1 MRSGW
6 LGCLAVACALTLL
19 VSCGS
24 SGRSTFLYLT
34 SAGTDPG
41 TIAVYSL
48 NLGNGL
54 LNSSNGALTP
64 TGKTAATGT
73 QPGPMIFNSTHS
85 FAYVADF
92 GNPLAAGTDNTK
104 KTGDIAA
111 LSINKNGSITSIGL
125 TTPAPDPSRPQG
137 CTTLNPIALATD
149 AKNQFLFVA
158 SQQFYN
164 AGSTC
169 PAQPANGTPAPGVI
183 SVFSVASGKV
193 TAVAST
199 PLPVPAGPA
208 GATIPL
214 PTGIAVSNQG
224 SFVYITDSTNNT
236 VVGFAYDSSG
246 NLTSIPGQFVP
257 VGTTPRAVFSP
268 PAGNFLYVGNAAS
281 NDVYEFTINTDGS
294 LVAIMAPTTIVP
306 TGVGPI
312 AMLSDPNAKYVY
324 VLSNGGSQI
333 SGYTLNK
340 VTGALTAIGPTG
352 GTISTGANPVS
363 FTIRSDGST
372 NGNFWVFTSNLGANS
387 VSSYALNGATGQLS
401 ALPQLSTPVAPYG
414 IATR

>member
-6 LGCLAVACALTLL
+6 LGCLAVACALSLF

-48 NLGNGL
+48 KLGNGL
-54 LNSSNGALTP
+54 LNSTNGALTP

-73 QPGPMIFNSTHS
+73 QPGPMIFDSTHS

-92 GNPLAAGTDNTK
+92 GNPLAAK
-104 KTGDIAA
+104 SGDVAA
-111 LSINKNGSITSIGL
+111 LTVNKDGSITSIGL
-125 TTPAPDPSRPQG
+125 TTPAPDPTQTQV
-137 CTTLNPIALATD
+137 CTLNPIALATD

-158 SQQFYN
+158 SQQF
-164 AGSTC
+164 C
-169 PAQPANGTPAPGVI
+169 NGTPAAGVI

-199 PLPVPAGPA
+199 PIPVPAGPA

-306 TGVGPI
+306 TGIGPI

-340 VTGALTAIGPTG
+340 VTGALTSIGLVG

-372 NGNFWVFTSNLGANS
+372 SGNFWVFTSNLGANS

-401 ALPQLSTPVAPYG
+401 ALPQLSSPVAPYG

>member
-6 LGCLAVACALTLL
+6 LGCLAVACALALF

-41 TIAVYSL
+41 TVAVYSL
-48 NLGNGL
+48 NLSSGL
-54 LNSSNGALTP
+54 LNSTNGALTP

-73 QPGPMIFNSTHS
+73 QPGPMIFDSTHS

-92 GNPLAAGTDNTK
+92 GNPLAAK
-104 KTGDIAA
+104 SGDVAA
-111 LSINKNGSITSIGL
+111 LTMNKDGSITSIGL
-125 TTPAPDPSRPQG
+125 TTPAPDPSQTQA
-137 CTTLNPIALATD
+137 CTLNPIALATD

-158 SQQFYN
+158 SQQF
-164 AGSTC
+164 C
-169 PAQPANGTPAPGVI
+169 NGTPAAGVM
-183 SVFSVASGKV
+183 SVFGVASGKV
-193 TAVAST
+193 TALAST

-208 GATIPL
+208 GATISL

-246 NLTSIPGQFVP
+246 NLTSVPGQFFP

-268 PAGNFLYVGNAAS
+268 PAGNFLYVGNAGS

-294 LVAIMAPTTIVP
+294 LVAITAPTSIVP

-324 VLSNGGSQI
+324 VLANTGSQI

-340 VTGALTAIGPTG
+340 VTGALTSIGQVG

-372 NGNFWVFTSNLGANS
+372 SGNFWVFTSNLGANS
-387 VSSYALNGATGQLS
+387 ISSYALNGATGQLS
-401 ALPQLSTPVAPYG
+401 ALPQLTAPVAPYG
-414 IATR
+414 IVTR

>member
-1 MRSGW
+1 
-6 LGCLAVACALTLL
+6 
-19 VSCGS
+19 
-24 SGRSTFLYLT
+24 
-34 SAGTDPG
+34 
-41 TIAVYSL
+41 
-48 NLGNGL
+48 
-54 LNSSNGALTP
+54 
-64 TGKTAATGT
+64 
-73 QPGPMIFNSTHS
+73 MIFDSTHS

-92 GNPLAAGTDNTK
+92 GNPQAAK
-104 KTGDIAA
+104 SGDVAA
-111 LSINKNGSITSIGL
+111 LTVNKDGSITSIGL
-125 TTPAPDPSRPQG
+125 TTPAPDPTQTQA
-137 CTTLNPIALATD
+137 CTLNPIALATD

-158 SQQFYN
+158 SQQFC
-164 AGSTC
+164 S
-169 PAQPANGTPAPGVI
+169 GTPAAGVI

-208 GATIPL
+208 GATTPL

-224 SFVYITDSTNNT
+224 GFVYITDSTNNT

-246 NLTSIPGQFVP
+246 KLTSVPGQFFP

-281 NDVYEFTINTDGS
+281 NDVYEFTINSDGS
-294 LVAIMAPTTIVP
+294 LVAIMASTTIVP

-333 SGYTLNK
+333 SAYTLNK
-340 VTGALTAIGPTG
+340 VTGALTSISLVG
-352 GTISTGANPVS
+352 GTVSTGASPVS

-372 NGNFWVFTSNLGANS
+372 SGDFWVFTSNLGANS
-387 VSSYALNGATGQLS
+387 ISSYALNGATGQLS
-401 ALPQLSTPVAPYG
+401 ALPQLSSPVAPYG
-414 IATR
+414 IGTR